1 MIYVIFAASGFA
13 GLIYESIWTHYLKL
27 FLGHAAYAQMLVL
40 ALFMGGLAAGAWL
53 AGKWSERIRNPL
65 AAYAAVEGVLAVWG
79 WAFHDEYVVATTFAY
94 NAILPVLPSPLA
106 AGGFQYILSAALI
119 LPQTMLLGAT
129 FPLISSALIRAF
141 PLSPGFSLSL
151 LYCTNSLGGA
161 AGVIISGFMLIPRL
175 GLPGTLLTASL
186 LNAVAGLA
194 AWLLARGK
202 ESPAL
207 APEAGAGGGATT
219 LRTLF
224 LAAAFVTGA
233 SSFMYEVGWLR
244 MLSLVLGAS
253 THAFELMVGA
263 FIIGLGL
270 GGFWIRKRI
279 DALPGKTAY
288 AGYVQAA
295 MGLLALA
302 TLPVYA
308 SSFEMMANIMQ
319 SLAKTGGG
327 YMLFNT
333 ASHLIAAAVMVPA
346 AFCAGMT
353 LPLFT
358 AALVSNGHG
367 ERSIGEVYAFNT
379 AGAIVGV
386 AFAIYIG
393 MPMLGL
399 KGLCITAAALD
410 VALGVLLLYHAGQTR
425 RGTYALGAFAAMGMA
440 MIIAVPFKA
449 EQLASGVYRNG
460 APTIAP
466 TSHIVFHKDG
476 RTATVT
482 VMRDDSGFL
491 TVATNGKPDASI
503 NILPGGLPTTD
514 ESTQTLLGAL
524 PVLFNPKAETAV
536 NIGLGSGFT
545 TRVLLASPAL
555 RSVETIEIEPAMVE
569 AARHFRDVSART
581 FDDPRSHI
589 RVNDAKTFFAI
600 NRKQYDIIVS
610 EPSNPWVSGVSGL
623 FSQEFYSLVSSN
635 LNHGGIYIQWLHLY
649 ETDARLFASIINAM
663 DGNFSDWAIYSAHE
677 SDVIIV
683 ARNGETLPE
692 PELSAAPPE
701 LASLLVRV
709 GVATPD
715 DLRLLRMGNK
725 KLLAGFFH
733 GMGIQP
739 NSDYFPYLDTNSV
752 KARYFQSNFFQ
763 LNELRASP
771 LPLLDM
777 LEGTRHGDAVTR
789 VTASPF
795 FMQHQYAVRA
805 RQLGDFI
812 MTGAPLPRE
821 FPSEVRNAAIILAS
835 PGCGDDHDMAL
846 THVARNTLA
855 FLSEGELAH
864 LWPRVMK
871 GCGQTDWLRLV
882 QALSARDAA
891 ASAGAARKLLAT
903 ADFGN
908 DNRLRAFVL
917 KAGMLGHIALDENGA
932 ALELFDQQAPT
943 LFSPVSPPDF
953 STVYLHSLAKGT
965 NTAKTSLFTPG
976 DS

>member
-27 FLGHAAYAQMLVL
+27 FLGHAAYAQTLVL

-53 AGKWSERIRNPL
+53 AGKWSERIKNPL
-65 AAYAAVEGVLAVWG
+65 AVYAAAEGALAVWG
-79 WAFHDEYVVATTFAY
+79 WAFHHEYVAATAFAY
-94 NAILPVLPSPLA
+94 NAVFPALHSPLA
-106 AGGFQYILSAALI
+106 AGVFQYVLSAALI

-141 PLSPGFSLSL
+141 PLTAGYSLSL

-161 AGVIISGFMLIPRL
+161 AGIIASGFMLIPRL
-175 GLPGTLLTASL
+175 GLPGTLLAASL

-194 AWLLARGK
+194 AWLVSRGK

-207 APEAGAGGGATT
+207 APEVDARGGATT

-270 GGFWIRKRI
+270 GGFWIRRRI
-279 DALPGKTAY
+279 DTLPGKTAY
-288 AGYVQAA
+288 AGYVQIA

-302 TLPVYA
+302 TLPVYS
-308 SSFEMMANIMQ
+308 SSFGVMADIMQ

-327 YMLFNT
+327 YTLFNA
-333 ASHLIAAAVMVPA
+333 ASHLIAAAVMIPA
-346 AFCAGMT
+346 ALCAGMT

-358 AALVSNGHG
+358 AALVSAGHG
-367 ERSIGEVYAFNT
+367 EKSIGEVYAFNT
-379 AGAIVGV
+379 AGAIAGV
-386 AFAIYIG
+386 AFAIYVG
-393 MPMLGL
+393 MPVLGL
-399 KGLCITAAALD
+399 RGLCIAAAAMD
-410 VALGVLLLYHAGQTR
+410 AALGILLLYHAGQSR
-425 RGTYALGAFAAMGMA
+425 RGVYALGAFAAMGMA
-440 MIIAVPFKA
+440 VIIAVPFKP

-460 APTIAP
+460 AATIDA
-466 TSHIVFHKDG
+466 SEHIVFHKDG

-482 VMRDDSGFL
+482 VMRDDSGIL

-503 NILPGGLPTTD
+503 NILPDGLPTTD

-524 PVLFNPKAETAV
+524 PILFNPKAETVV

-545 TRVLLASPAL
+545 TRVLLASPSL
-555 RSVETIEIEPAMVE
+555 RSVESIEIEPAMVE
-569 AARHFRDVSART
+569 AARHFSDVSARI

-589 RVNDAKTFFAI
+589 RINDAKTFFAI
-600 NRKQYDIIVS
+600 NRKQYDIVVS

-623 FSQEFYSLVSSN
+623 FSQEFYSLVSHN
-635 LNHGGIYIQWLHLY
+635 LNPGGIYIQWLHLY

-683 ARNGETLPE
+683 ARNGEKLPE
-692 PELSAAPPE
+692 PALSAAPPE
-701 LASLLVRV
+701 LAPLLARV

-715 DLRLLRMGNK
+715 DLRLLRLGDK
-725 KLLAGFFH
+725 KLLAGFFKK
-733 GMGIQP
+733 MGIQP
-739 NSDYFPYLDTNSV
+739 NSDYFPYLDTNAV
-752 KARYFQSNFFQ
+752 KARYLQSNFFP
-763 LNELRASP
+763 LNELRYSP

-777 LEGTRHGDAVTR
+777 LEGTRRGDAVTR

-805 RQLGDFI
+805 RQLQDFI
-812 MTGAPLPRE
+812 MADAPLPKGM
-821 FPSEVRNAAIILAS
+821 PNDVRDAAVILAS
-835 PGCGDDHDMAL
+835 PGCGGEHNRAL
-846 THVARNTLA
+846 LYIARNTIT
-855 FLSEGELAH
+855 FLSEGELAR
-864 LWPRVMK
+864 LWPRVMR

-891 ASAGAARKLLAT
+891 ASAGAARELLAA
-903 ADFGN
+903 ADFG
-908 DNRLRAFVL
+908 DDARLRVFVL
-917 KAGMLGHIALDENGA
+917 KAGMLGHIAREENGA
-932 ALELFDQQAPT
+932 ALELFNMYAPA
-943 LFSPVSPPDF
+943 LFSPAAPPDF
-953 STVYLHSLAKGT
+953 TTVYLHSLAKETGIP
-965 NTAKTSLFTPG
+965 KTMPFTPG
-976 DS
+976 SN